1 MAKKKKTQKQGIQK
15 RKLNKVN
22 QRKEA
27 KRKLAA
33 KQAPQRRPSMG
44 KIKKNLKALPGLI
57 FEPELAALGFDGPAL
72 AKAEAAAAIEPEQIE
87 AAAAGDY
94 LERLTAALKLLDVRF
109 AKEGNA
115 DKRMMTQAMIYFM
128 EQAHTPPCMNQLVV
142 ALYLN
147 SKHRQETGEDFDF
160 TTLDQA
166 LKAYDLTHEAF
177 LEAKSKEMEAA
188 QAGATGAGTQA
199 EEEDEADDLEGDE
212 TPEAFADLLSEIE
225 DWAQSV
231 ESDTDGQERLVE
243 DLSTLFGDYATE
255 KGWTQLSDLEPK
267 KVQAF
272 LVWFERN
279 LNPTQADLK
288 LMKGSLARFFSGSLA
303 QAHWGEAVCASTLA
317 LV

>member
-1 MAKKKKTQKQGIQK
+1 
-15 RKLNKVN
+15 
-22 QRKEA
+22 
-27 KRKLAA
+27 
-33 KQAPQRRPSMG
+33 MG
-44 KIKKNLKALPGLI
+44 KIKRNLRALPGLI
-57 FEPELAALGFDGPAL
+57 FEPEMAALGFDGPAL
-72 AKAEAAAAIEPEQIE
+72 AQAQAAAAIEPEQIE

-94 LERLTAALKLLDVRF
+94 LERVTAALKVLDVRF

-128 EQAHTPPCMNQLVV
+128 DQAHTPPCMNQLVV

-147 SKHRQETGEDFDF
+147 SKHRLETGADFDF
-160 TTLDQA
+160 ATLDQA
-166 LKAYDLTHEAF
+166 LKAYDLNHEAF

-188 QAGATGAGTQA
+188 QAAASGTTAGEQ
-199 EEEDEADDLEGDE
+199 EEEDEDDSEGDE
-212 TPEAFADLLSEIE
+212 TPEAFANLLSDIE
-225 DWAQSV
+225 DWAQTV

-255 KGWTQLSDLEPK
+255 KGWTQLAEVEPK

-279 LNPTQADLK
+279 LNPTQADLQ
-288 LMKGSLARFFSGSLA
+288 LMKGSLTRFFSSTLA
-303 QAHWGEAVCASTLA
+303 QDRLGAAVCTPTLA